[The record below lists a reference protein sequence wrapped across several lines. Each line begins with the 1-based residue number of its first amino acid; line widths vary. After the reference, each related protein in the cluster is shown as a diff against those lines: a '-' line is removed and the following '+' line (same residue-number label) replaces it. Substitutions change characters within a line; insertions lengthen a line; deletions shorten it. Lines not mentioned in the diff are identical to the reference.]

1 MTRQISEIFNLEQ
14 FNKEDMKGKIKY
26 FNAVT
31 DLVIT
36 NTITE
41 EEAKIC
47 DEFLGREL
55 GIEHPT
61 LTRCSLILAT
71 RMLYSKTG
79 NYEYSEEYAI
89 ELLANILMEEDENM
103 DDEDACLESKMKLLV
118 DCFNEC
124 NLKYKLGLE

>member
-31 DLVIT
+31 DLIIT

-41 EEAKIC
+41 EETKIC
-47 DEFLGREL
+47 DEFLGKEL
-55 GIEHPT
+55 GIKHPT
-61 LTRCSLILAT
+61 LTRCSLLLAT
-71 RMLYSKTG
+71 RMLYSKIG
-79 NYEYSEEYAI
+79 NYGHSEEYVI
-89 ELLANILMEEDENM
+89 ELLANILIEEDENK
-103 DDEDACLESKMKLLV
+103 DNGEACLESKMKLLV

>member
-14 FNKEDMKGKIKY
+14 FKKEDMKGRIKY

-61 LTRCSLILAT
+61 LTRCSLLLAT

-79 NYEYSEEYAI
+79 NYEHSEEYAI
-89 ELLANILMEEDENM
+89 ELLSNILMKEEEANRW
-103 DDEDACLESKMKLLV
+103 EDLDNQIRIWDLQKKL
-118 DCFNEC
+118 
-124 NLKYKLGLE
+124 KK

>member
-1 MTRQISEIFNLEQ
+1 MGQGNCIYVEGLNGMTRQISEIFNLEQ
-14 FNKEDMKGKIKY
+14 FKKEDMKGKIKY

-47 DEFLGREL
+47 DEFLGKEL

-61 LTRCSLILAT
+61 LTRCSLLLAT

-79 NYEYSEEYAI
+79 NYEHSEECAI
-89 ELLANILMEEDENM
+89 ELLSNILMKER
-103 DDEDACLESKMKLLV
+103 K
-118 DCFNEC
+118 
-124 NLKYKLGLE
+124 